1 MAFSLAVSLVTFL
14 FLELI
19 SSILV
24 SNNLDRLQ
32 DILRL
37 LQQDSVLFWKQ
48 KSNLDTEF
56 QNQKVVTNNIGFRC
70 HNIKEKNKKR
80 IACLGASPTFGW
92 GVKYE
97 DTYPVVIEK
106 TLKEKNIDIEVI
118 NAGEIGYSSYQ
129 GLNLLKI
136 KY

>member
-1 MAFSLAVSLVTFL
+1 MSINFIRLLKIATLVTFSLTVSLVTFL

-70 HNIKEKNKKR
+70 YNI
-80 IACLGASPTFGW
+80 
-92 GVKYE
+92 
-97 DTYPVVIEK
+97 
-106 TLKEKNIDIEVI
+106 
-118 NAGEIGYSSYQ
+118 
-129 GLNLLKI
+129 I
-136 KY
+136 KFIV